1 VRVERLSTWTA
12 GGLDEGAWNGLL
24 ARSATDVP
32 FLTWQWQTAWWEAF
46 GPGPLALFVIRDGEN
61 PIGLLPLYAL
71 EAGGRTVLR
80 LVGGVEVS
88 DYLDLIALRDR
99 EEEVWKALLPGL
111 LELRWDLLDLHCLPA
126 ASPSLQLLPALARA
140 WGLAA
145 EVEREERC
153 PVVELPGSWEAYL
166 ARLSGKDRHELRR
179 KLRRLEARQARTSL
193 LTTPAA
199 VAAVLDTFLG
209 LHRKSKA
216 GKARFMDAR
225 MERFFRAVTL
235 AFARAGWLAL
245 WVLWVEERP
254 AASLLC
260 LDYGGGVSLYN
271 SGFDPEAAR
280 LSPGVGL
287 IAASIRDAIGRGRH
301 RYDFLRGEEPY
312 KYGFGA
318 VSTDVFTVRLRRR

>member
-1 VRVERLSTWTA
+1 MRVERLSAWGA
-12 GGLDEGAWNGLL
+12 GGLDETAWNGLL

-46 GPGPLALFVIRDGEN
+46 GPGPLALFVVRDGET
-61 PIGLLPLYAL
+61 PIGLLPLYGL

-80 LVGGVEVS
+80 LVG
-88 DYLDLIALRDR
+88 
-99 EEEVWKALLPGL
+99 EEEIWKALLPSL

-126 ASPSLQLLPALARA
+126 ASPSLQLLPGLARA
-140 WGLAA
+140 WGLAV

-153 PVVELPGSWEAYL
+153 PVVELPESWEAYL

-179 KLRRLEARQARTSL
+179 KLRRLETRQARTSA

-225 MERFFRAVTL
+225 MEGFFRAVAL

-245 WVLWVEERP
+245 WILWVEGRP

-260 LDYGGGVSLYN
+260 LDYGSRVSLYN

-287 IAASIRDAIGRGRH
+287 IAASIRDAIGRGRR

-318 VSTDVFTVRLRRR
+318 VPADVFAVRLRRR